1 MKLILLDEI
10 KGKGHEGD
18 VVDVAR
24 GYAVNYLLPRKLAV
38 EATSG
43 NLKQLEARRANIE
56 RREGARRSDA
66 EGIAARLNGQRVTIE
81 ANAGE
86 GGRLFGSVTGPMIED
101 AILGQ
106 LDVDVDRKKL
116 DIHGHIKTLGE
127 HPVEVRLHQD
137 VRAEIVVVVVQSGET
152 PEAAPTST
160 PEAALA
166 AAEETLAEAEAEG
179 ETEDTDAGAA
189 DQAAPA
195 DETPVESLSEASA
208 EEGAEEAVEGAA
220 LEESME
226 DEAAGA

>member
-1 MKLILLDEI
+1 MKVILLDEI

-38 EATSG
+38 EATQG
-43 NLKQLEARRANIE
+43 NLKQLEARSANIE
-56 RREGARRSDA
+56 KRETARRSDA

-101 AILGQ
+101 AVLQQ

-116 DIHGHIKTLGE
+116 EIHGHIKTLGE
-127 HPVEVRLHQD
+127 HPVEVRLYTD
-137 VRAEIVVVVVQSGET
+137 VRAEVVVVVVPAGGEAEAPAPAVVAEAPEPAEGEGEGAET
-152 PEAAPTST
+152 PAPVEGQTAVEAMD
-160 PEAALA
+160 EA
-166 AAEETLAEAEAEG
+166 AAEET
-179 ETEDTDAGAA
+179 
-189 DQAAPA
+189 
-195 DETPVESLSEASA
+195 
-208 EEGAEEAVEGAA
+208 AEEAAEEAGLDAA
-220 LEESME
+220 IE

>member
-1 MKLILLDEI
+1 MKVILLDEI

-56 RREGARRSDA
+56 QRESARRSDA
-66 EGIAARLNGQRVTIE
+66 ESIAAKLNGQRVTIQ

-86 GGRLFGSVTGPMIED
+86 GGRLFGSVTGTMIED
-101 AILGQ
+101 AVLEQ

-127 HPVEVRLHQD
+127 HPVEVRIYTD
-137 VRAEIVVVVVQSGET
+137 VRAEILVMVVPSGESAEGAAT
-152 PEAAPTST
+152 GSPEAK
-160 PEAALA
+160 LV
-166 AAEETLAEAEAEG
+166 AAEEVVGDSDGTEAEG
-179 ETEDTDAGAA
+179 SDD
-189 DQAAPA
+189 AAPA
-195 DETPVESLSEASA
+195 DEGAVEAMDELAA
-208 EEGAEEAVEGAA
+208 EEGAEEAAEEAGLEQSVE
-220 LEESME
+220 E
-226 DEAAGA
+226 EAAGA

>member
-1 MKLILLDEI
+1 MKVILLDEI

-56 RREGARRSDA
+56 QRDTARRSDA
-66 EGIAARLNGQRVTIE
+66 EGIAAKLNGQRVTIE

-86 GGRLFGSVTGPMIED
+86 GGRLFGSVTGTMIED
-101 AILGQ
+101 AVLDQ
-106 LDVDVDRKKL
+106 LDVDIDRKKL

-127 HPVEVRLHQD
+127 HPIEARLHQD
-137 VRAEIVVVVVQSGET
+137 VRAEIVVVVVAAGGQGA
-152 PEAAPTST
+152 EAPVT

-166 AAEETLAEAEAEG
+166 AAEAAETSESADE
-179 ETEDTDAGAA
+179 ET
-189 DQAAPA
+189 AAPVE
-195 DETPVESLSEASA
+195 DEAAVESMDELAA
-208 EEGAEEAVEGAA
+208 EEAAEEAVEEAG
-220 LEESME
+220 LEQAVEG
-226 DEAAGA
+226 EATEA